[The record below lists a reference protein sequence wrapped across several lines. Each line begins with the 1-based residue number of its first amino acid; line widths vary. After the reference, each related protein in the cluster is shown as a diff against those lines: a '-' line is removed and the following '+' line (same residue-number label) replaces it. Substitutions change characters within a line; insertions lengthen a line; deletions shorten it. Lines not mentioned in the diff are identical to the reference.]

1 VPTVTVSSK
10 GQIVVPKEVREALA
24 IKPGQKVFMQ
34 VVDDHAELF
43 PLPEN
48 PVKGFCGIFS
58 KGSSLTRALVQGRK
72 EERRLEEK
80 KAP

>member
-10 GQIVVPKEVREALA
+10 GQIVVPKEVREALD

-34 VVDDHAELF
+34 VVDDHAELV
-43 PLPEN
+43 PLPED

-58 KGSSLTRALVQGRK
+58 KGSSLTRALIKGRR
-72 EERRLEEK
+72 EEKRLEEK
-80 KAP
+80 KTP

>member
-24 IKPGQKVFMQ
+24 IKPGQKVFMK
-34 VVDDHAELF
+34 VVDDHVELT
-43 PLPEN
+43 PLPED
-48 PVKGFCGIFS
+48 PVEGFCGVFS
-58 KGSSLTRALVQGRK
+58 RGASLTKALLRKRK
-72 EERRLEEK
+72 EDAGLEEK